1 MRRCRCLADRQPGLR
16 AAQRRCRSGARPG
29 ALPATGFAVFRG
41 VHCAVADQSGAGSG
55 GRQGWWRAVGTPGRH
70 ARCLRPDR
78 AVRPEDAAV
87 RRRPGFLAG
96 SLRRRHEPGPALL
109 RHRRGGRRLH
119 RVPGAGTGHGRAR
132 GGLRA
137 HRHPRLGGNRRGL
150 LPEPGDRALQPQDRV
165 GRVRQRLVSLCAATL
180 ALVAARHAGAADGE
194 LERRRRTLA
203 GGSTR

>member
-1 MRRCRCLADRQPGLR
+1 MVRGVAVALADRQPGLR
-16 AAQRRCRSGARPG
+16 AAQHRRCRSGARPG
-29 ALPATGFAVFRG
+29 ALPATGFAVFRR

-55 GRQGWWRAVGTPGRH
+55 GRQGLVARRGYPGRH

-119 RVPGAGTGHGRAR
+119 RVPGAGIGHGRAR

-165 GRVRQRLVSLCAATL
+165 RAGAPASRLALRGDAGAGRCAAC
-180 ALVAARHAGAADGE
+180 RCG
-194 LERRRRTLA
+194 
-203 GGSTR
+203 